1 MLTAENFFFLY
12 PLPVIALPP
21 RENVGVLS
29 LPRAVDVA
37 LDAVKA
43 LLVDDRA
50 HEGVELGDG
59 ADLKGLLLLNE
70 AFLDLGRKKGC
81 DLTSVV
87 MRGLNS
93 SLSKPPNWNL
103 M

>member
-1 MLTAENFFFLY
+1 MY

-50 HEGVELGDG
+50 HEGIELGDG

-70 AFLDLGRKKGC
+70 AFLDLGRKKKKY
-81 DLTSVV
+81 L
-87 MRGLNS
+87 
-93 SLSKPPNWNL
+93 PY
-103 M
+103 